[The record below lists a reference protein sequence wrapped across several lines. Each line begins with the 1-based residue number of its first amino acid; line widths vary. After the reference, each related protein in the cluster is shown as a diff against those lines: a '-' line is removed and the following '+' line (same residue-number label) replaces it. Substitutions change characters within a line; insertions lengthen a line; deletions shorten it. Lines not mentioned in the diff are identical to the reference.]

1 MWVLFNPGTVGS
13 SASGTLEVS
22 VTETGGTFSVPI
34 EANVIAKPTVASSMG
49 LDRSG
54 SMGAPSGVAGLK
66 RIEVLRNS
74 APLFVHLLGDDAV
87 ASVLDCFRD
96 FDQELPPD
104 VVLGYIRLAKATVA
118 AEMRL
123 VRSLPPGVI
132 PARRTGGGLPGETL
146 HRPTQSGQGGLV
158 GRSQAIGHVRPVDD
172 SPRTRPGRSMRS
184 G

>member
-1 MWVLFNPGTVGS
+1 MLFNPGTVGS

-34 EANVIAKPTVASSMG
+34 EANVIAKPTVASSMV

-74 APLFVHLLGDDAV
+74 APLFVRLLGDDAV

-96 FDQELPPD
+96 FDQELPPMSCSD
-104 VVLGYIRLAKATVA
+104 TSGSRKPPWRLRCGWYEAC
-118 AEMRL
+118 
-123 VRSLPPGVI
+123 
-132 PARRTGGGLPGETL
+132 RR
-146 HRPTQSGQGGLV
+146 
-158 GRSQAIGHVRPVDD
+158 A
-172 SPRTRPGRSMRS
+172 
-184 G
+184 